1 MDNNEEISDAKS
13 IANAFNSN
21 FSNIGKELDNQIP
34 RVECNLVDYLQSP
47 VKSSFFF
54 FLTASYR
61 ELEVELS
68 NLRTGKAAGPFSI
81 PIDNF
86 HFIFSKYR
94 LLCKK
99 LIVYPHTSGSAIK
112 SLSTGHLGDSPLQKN
127 KENQ

>member
-1 MDNNEEISDAKS
+1 ME
-13 IANAFNSN
+13 
-21 FSNIGKELDNQIP
+21 NQIP
-34 RVECNLVDYLQSP
+34 KVDSNLVDYLQSP
-47 VKSSFFF
+47 VKNSFFF

-112 SLSTGHLGDSPLQKN
+112 SLPTGHLGDSPLQKN
-127 KENQ
+127 KEKQ